1 MTNISSKLF
10 NQQVMNSLKSLDSR
24 ISELQNET
32 STGLRTISASSD
44 PILVSELNTGKE
56 LLSKFDRYL
65 SNAVTANDRLK
76 LADTVLQSVEPLL
89 TRFSELNI
97 QANTDT
103 LNQSDRLAIKAE
115 VDELRALLMDLAN
128 TKDHN
133 DVAIFGGTIGEQ
145 TVFGY
150 SDSGRVE
157 YFGDQGNMTLK
168 ISDNKNVETSISGLD
183 TFMNVQTSNGVKS
196 VFDIID
202 NFSEALEMAESGTK
216 DIEVDENSTL
226 LRFQLVDRPV
236 TVNFQIFYEGE
247 AHNVEAK
254 VVNGHLE
261 NLKTEIEKLG
271 LGLRVNY
278 ESGNALSIATGSNS
292 SAVLSDL
299 VFDPLNN
306 ADGSLFKIDVGDKE
320 FLQANQNMSQS
331 LEDFNEAIS
340 HVSVKHATL
349 GSKIQAVTTQTE
361 ILEQLKITVSED
373 VSQLQDADL
382 AEVVTELKQLLLN
395 KDAAQQVY
403 AKLNQQTLF
412 DFIR

>member
-32 STGLRTISASSD
+32 STGLRTISASAD

-65 SNAVTANDRLK
+65 SNAETANDRLK
-76 LADTVLQSVEPLL
+76 LADTVLQSIEPLL

-97 QANTDT
+97 QANSDT

-145 TVFGY
+145 AAFGF
-150 SDSGRVE
+150 SDGGRVE

-168 ISDNKNVETSISGLD
+168 ISDNKNVDTSISGLD
-183 TFMNVQTSNGVKS
+183 TFMNVQTSNGVRS
-196 VFDIID
+196 VFDIIE
-202 NFSEALEMAESGTK
+202 NFSEALEMAESGTREV
-216 DIEVDENSTL
+216 EVDESSTL
-226 LRFQLVDRPV
+226 LRFQLAERPAIV
-236 TVNFQIFYEGE
+236 KFQIFYEDQ
-247 AHNVEAK
+247 AHHVEAK

-261 NLKTEIEKLG
+261 NLKAEIEKLG
-271 LGLRVNY
+271 LGLAVVTT
-278 ESGNALSIATGSNS
+278 GNAMSIATDRNS

-299 VFDPLNN
+299 AFDSL
-306 ADGSLFKIDVGDKE
+306 DDSDVSLFKIEVGDKR
-320 FLQANQNMSQS
+320 FLQANENMSQS

-349 GSKIQAVTTQTE
+349 GAKIQAVTTQTE
-361 ILEQLKITVSED
+361 ILQQFKMTVSED
-373 VSQLQDADL
+373 VSELQDADL

>member
-65 SNAVTANDRLK
+65 SNAETANDRLK

-145 TVFGY
+145 AAFGY

-157 YFGDQGNMTLK
+157 YFGDQGDMTLK
-168 ISDNKNVETSISGLD
+168 ISDNKNVDTSISGLD

-226 LRFQLVDRPV
+226 LRFQLTDHPAI
-236 TVNFQIFYEGE
+236 VNFQIFYEGQ
-247 AHNVEAK
+247 AHHVEAK

-261 NLKTEIEKLG
+261 NLQAEIEKLG
-271 LGLRVNY
+271 LGLAVVTN
-278 ESGNALSIATGSNS
+278 GNAMSIATDSGS

-299 VFDPLNN
+299 AFDPLDNS
-306 ADGSLFKIDVGDKE
+306 DVSVLKVEVGDKR
-320 FLQANQNMSQS
+320 FLQTNENMSQS
-331 LEDFNEAIS
+331 LGDLNDAIS
-340 HVSVKHATL
+340 HVSVNHATL
-349 GSKIQAVTTQTE
+349 GAKIQAVTTQTE

-382 AEVVTELKQLLLN
+382 AAVVTELKQLLLN

>member
-32 STGLRTISASSD
+32 STGLRTISASAD

-65 SNAVTANDRLK
+65 SNAEIANDRLK

-145 TVFGY
+145 AAFGY

-168 ISDNKNVETSISGLD
+168 ISDNKNVDTSISGLD
-183 TFMNVQTSNGVKS
+183 TFMNVQTPNGLKS

-202 NFSEALEMAESGTK
+202 NFSVALEMAESGTK

-226 LRFQLVDRPV
+226 LRFQLADHPAI
-236 TVNFQIFYEGE
+236 VNFQIFHEGQ
-247 AHNVEAK
+247 AHHVEAK

-261 NLKTEIEKLG
+261 NLQTEIDRLG
-271 LGLRVNY
+271 LGFEVVTA
-278 ESGNALSIATGSNS
+278 GNAMSIATDGNS
-292 SAVLSDL
+292 SATLSDL
-299 VFDPLNN
+299 SFDPLDNS
-306 ADGSLFKIDVGDKE
+306 DVSLFKIDVGNKR
-320 FLQANQNMSQS
+320 FLQANENMSQS
-331 LEDFNEAIS
+331 LGDFNAAIS

-349 GSKIQAVTTQTE
+349 GAKIQAVTTQTE
-361 ILEQLKITVSED
+361 VLQQFKITVSED
-373 VSQLQDADL
+373 VSELQDADL

>member
-32 STGLRTISASSD
+32 STGLRTISASAD

-65 SNAVTANDRLK
+65 SNAETANDRLK
-76 LADTVLQSVEPLL
+76 LADTVLQSIEPLL
-89 TRFSELNI
+89 ARFSELNI

-226 LRFQLVDRPV
+226 LRFQLADRPA
-236 TVNFQIFYEGE
+236 TVNFQIFYEGQ
-247 AHNVEAK
+247 AHQVEAK

-261 NLKTEIEKLG
+261 NLQAEIEKLG
-271 LGLRVNY
+271 LGLAVVTT
-278 ESGNALSIATGSNS
+278 GNAMSIATDSNS

-299 VFDPLNN
+299 SFDPLDNS
-306 ADGSLFKIDVGDKE
+306 DVSIFKIDVGDKR
-320 FLQANQNMSQS
+320 FLQANENMSQS
-331 LEDFNEAIS
+331 LGDFHDAIS

-349 GSKIQAVTTQTE
+349 GAKIQAVTTQTE
-361 ILEQLKITVSED
+361 ILQQFKITVSED
-373 VSQLQDADL
+373 VSELQDADL

>member
-65 SNAVTANDRLK
+65 SNAETANDRLK
-76 LADTVLQSVEPLL
+76 LADTVLQSIEPLL

-103 LNQSDRLAIKAE
+103 LNQSDRFAIKAE

-145 TVFGY
+145 APFGY

-168 ISDNKNVETSISGLD
+168 ISDNKNVDTSISGLD

-202 NFSEALEMAESGTK
+202 NFSEALAMAESGTK
-216 DIEVDENSTL
+216 DIEINENSTL
-226 LRFQLVDRPV
+226 LHFQLADHP
-236 TVNFQIFYEGE
+236 TIVNFQIFYEGQ
-247 AHNVEAK
+247 AHHVEAK

-261 NLKTEIEKLG
+261 NLQAEIEKLG
-271 LGLRVNY
+271 LGLAVVTT
-278 ESGNALSIATGSNS
+278 GNAMSIATDSNS
-292 SAVLSDL
+292 SAVLSNL
-299 VFDPLNN
+299 SFDPLGNT
-306 ADGSLFKIDVGDKE
+306 DVSLFKIDVGDKR
-320 FLQANQNMSQS
+320 FLQANENMSQS
-331 LEDFNEAIS
+331 LRGFNEAIS

-349 GSKIQAVTTQTE
+349 GAKVQAVTTQTE
-361 ILEQLKITVSED
+361 ILQQFKITVSED
-373 VSQLQDADL
+373 VSGLQDADL

>member
-32 STGLRTISASSD
+32 STGIRNISASD
-44 PILVSELNTGKE
+44 NPLLLSELNNGKE

-65 SNAVTANDRLK
+65 NNAETANDRLQ

-89 TRFSELNI
+89 ARFSELNI

-103 LNQSDRLAIKAE
+103 LNQNDRLAIKAE
-115 VDELRALLMDLAN
+115 VDELRDLLIDLVN
-128 TKDHN
+128 TRDNN
-133 DVAIFGGTIGEQ
+133 DVAIFGGTVGDIAA
-145 TVFGY
+145 FRY
-150 SDSGRVE
+150 SDGGRIE
-157 YFGDQGNMTLK
+157 YFGDQGNMSLK

-183 TFMNVQTSNGVKS
+183 TFMNIQTPNGVKS

-202 NFSEALEMAESGTK
+202 NFSEALEKADSGTES
-216 DIEVDENSTL
+216 IEVDENTAL
-226 LRFQLVDRPV
+226 LQFQLVDHPAV
-236 TVNFQIFYEGE
+236 VKFQIFYEGQ
-247 AHNVEAK
+247 AHDVEAN

-271 LGLRVNY
+271 LGLTVVTI
-278 ESGNALSIATGSNS
+278 GNAMTIANNDNS
-292 SAVLSDL
+292 TVVLSNL
-299 VFDPLNN
+299 VFDPLDNL
-306 ADGSLFKIDVGDKE
+306 DTSILKIDVDDKE
-320 FLQANQNMSQS
+320 FLQTNQHMSQS
-331 LEDFNEAIS
+331 LEDFDEAIS
-340 HVSVKHATL
+340 HVSIKHATL
-349 GSKIQAVTTQTE
+349 GAKIQAVATQTE
-361 ILEQLKITVSED
+361 ILQQFKMTVSED
-373 VSQLQDADL
+373 VSELQDADL

>member
-1 MTNISSKLF
+1 MANISSKLF

-32 STGLRTISASSD
+32 STGLRTISASAD

-65 SNAVTANDRLK
+65 SNAETANDRLK
-76 LADTVLQSVEPLL
+76 LADTVLQSIEPLL
-89 TRFSELNI
+89 ARFSELNI

-115 VDELRALLMDLAN
+115 VDELRELLIDLAN
-128 TKDHN
+128 TRDNN
-133 DVAIFGGTIGEQ
+133 DVAIFGGTVGNIA
-145 TVFGY
+145 TFRY
-150 SDSGRVE
+150 SDGGRVQ
-157 YFGDQGNMTLK
+157 YFGDQRNMSLK
-168 ISDNKNVETSISGLD
+168 ISDKKNVETSISGLD
-183 TFMNVQTSNGVKS
+183 TFMNIQTPNGVKS

-202 NFSEALEMAESGTK
+202 NFSEALEMADSGTET
-216 DIEVDENSTL
+216 IEVNENTEL
-226 LRFQLVDRPV
+226 LQFQLADRPASV
-236 TVNFQIFYEGE
+236 SFQIFHEGQ
-247 AHNVEAK
+247 AYDVDAN

-271 LGLRVNY
+271 LGLSVVTI
-278 ESGNALSIATGSNS
+278 GNAMSISTNDNS
-292 SAVLSDL
+292 SLVLRNL
-299 VFDPLNN
+299 AFDPLDNL
-306 ADGSLFKIDVGDKE
+306 DTSILKIDVGEQE
-320 FLQANQNMSQS
+320 FLQTNQSMSQS
-331 LEDFNEAIS
+331 LENFNEAIS
-340 HVSVKHATL
+340 HVSIKHATL
-349 GSKIQAVTTQTE
+349 GAKIQAVTAQTE
-361 ILEQLKITVSED
+361 ILQQFKMTVSED
-373 VSQLQDADL
+373 VSELQDADL

>member
-65 SNAVTANDRLK
+65 SNAETANDRLK
-76 LADTVLQSVEPLL
+76 LADTVLQSIEPLL

-103 LNQSDRLAIKAE
+103 LNQSDRFAIKAE

-145 TVFGY
+145 APFGY

-168 ISDNKNVETSISGLD
+168 ISDNKNVDTSISGLD

-202 NFSEALEMAESGTK
+202 NFSEALAMAESGTK
-216 DIEVDENSTL
+216 DIEINE
-226 LRFQLVDRPV
+226 
-236 TVNFQIFYEGE
+236 
-247 AHNVEAK
+247 
-254 VVNGHLE
+254 
-261 NLKTEIEKLG
+261 
-271 LGLRVNY
+271 
-278 ESGNALSIATGSNS
+278 
-292 SAVLSDL
+292 
-299 VFDPLNN
+299 
-306 ADGSLFKIDVGDKE
+306 
-320 FLQANQNMSQS
+320 NMSQS
-331 LEDFNEAIS
+331 LGDFNDAIS

-349 GSKIQAVTTQTE
+349 GAKIQAVTTQTE
-361 ILEQLKITVSED
+361 ILQQLKITVSED
-373 VSQLQDADL
+373 VSHLQDADL

>member
-10 NQQVMNSLKSLDSR
+10 NQQVMNSLKSLDRR
-24 ISELQNET
+24 ISELQSET

-44 PILVSELNTGKE
+44 PILVSELNNGKE

-65 SNAVTANDRLK
+65 GNAETANDRLK
-76 LADTVLQSVEPLL
+76 LADTVLQSIEPLL

-103 LNQSDRLAIKAE
+103 LNQSDRLSIKAE
-115 VDELRALLMDLAN
+115 VDELKTLLIDLVN
-128 TKDHN
+128 TKDSN
-133 DVAIFGGTIGEQ
+133 GVAIFGGTIGELSA
-145 TVFGY
+145 FGY

-157 YFGDQGNMTLK
+157 YLGDQGNMSLK
-168 ISDNKNVETSISGLD
+168 ISDNKNVETSVSGLD
-183 TFMNVQTSNGVKS
+183 TFMNVQTSNGIKS
-196 VFDIID
+196 VFDIIE
-202 NFSEALEMAESGTK
+202 NFSVALEMAGSGTK
-216 DIEVDENSTL
+216 DIEVGGDPTL
-226 LRFQLVDRPV
+226 LQFQLADRPA
-236 TVNFQIFYEGE
+236 TVSFKIFHEGQE
-247 AHNVEAK
+247 HNVEAK

-261 NLKTEIEKLG
+261 NLKAEIEELG
-271 LGLRVNY
+271 LGLAVATT
-278 ESGNALSIATGSNS
+278 GNAMSITTESHT
-292 SAVLSDL
+292 SAVLSNL
-299 VFDPLNN
+299 VFDPLDNSET
-306 ADGSLFKIDVGDKE
+306 SLFKIKVGENE

-349 GSKIQAVTTQTE
+349 GAKIQAVNTQTE
-361 ILEQLKITVSED
+361 ILRQFKMTVTED
-373 VSQLQDADL
+373 VSKLQDADL
-382 AEVVTELKQLLLN
+382 TEVVTELKQLLLN

>member
-32 STGLRTISASSD
+32 STGLRTISASAD
-44 PILVSELNTGKE
+44 PILISELNTGKD

-65 SNAVTANDRLK
+65 SNAETANDRLK
-76 LADTVLQSVEPLL
+76 LADTVLQSIEPLL

-97 QANTDT
+97 QANSDT

-145 TVFGY
+145 AAFGF

-168 ISDNKNVETSISGLD
+168 ISDNKNVDTSISGLD
-183 TFMNVQTSNGVKS
+183 TFMNVQTSNGVRS
-196 VFDIID
+196 VFDIIE
-202 NFSEALEMAESGTK
+202 NFSEALEMAESGTRE
-216 DIEVDENSTL
+216 IEVDESSTL
-226 LRFQLVDRPV
+226 LRFQLAERPAIV
-236 TVNFQIFYEGE
+236 KFQIFYEDQ
-247 AHNVEAK
+247 AHHVEAK
-254 VVNGHLE
+254 VVNGHLG
-261 NLKTEIEKLG
+261 NLKAEIEKLG
-271 LGLRVNY
+271 LGLAVITT
-278 ESGNALSIATGSNS
+278 GNAMSIATDRNS

-299 VFDPLNN
+299 AFDSLDNS
-306 ADGSLFKIDVGDKE
+306 DVSLFKIEVGDKR
-320 FLQANQNMSQS
+320 FLQANENMSQS

-349 GSKIQAVTTQTE
+349 GAKIQAVTTQTE
-361 ILEQLKITVSED
+361 ILQQFKMTVSED
-373 VSQLQDADL
+373 VSELQDADL

>member
-32 STGLRTISASSD
+32 STGLRTISASVD

-65 SNAVTANDRLK
+65 SNAETANDRLK
-76 LADTVLQSVEPLL
+76 LADTVLQSIEPLL

-103 LNQSDRLAIKAE
+103 LNQTDRIAIKAE
-115 VDELRALLMDLAN
+115 VDELRTMLMDLVN

-133 DVAIFGGTIGEQ
+133 NVAIFGGTIGEQ
-145 TVFGY
+145 AAFGY

-157 YFGDQGNMTLK
+157 YFGDQGNMSLK
-168 ISDNKNVETSISGLD
+168 ISDNKNVDTSISGLG
-183 TFMNVQTSNGVKS
+183 TFMNLQTSNGVKS

-202 NFSEALEMAESGTK
+202 NFSEALQMAESGTE
-216 DIEVDENSTL
+216 DIEIGENSTL
-226 LRFQLVDRPV
+226 LRFQLADRPAI
-236 TVNFQIFYEGE
+236 VNFQITYEDQT
-247 AHNVEAK
+247 HNVEAK

-261 NLKTEIEKLG
+261 NLEAEIEKLG
-271 LGLRVNY
+271 LGLTVVAD
-278 ESGNALSIATGSNS
+278 GNAMSIATGSNS

-299 VFDPLNN
+299 AFDPLGNS
-306 ADGSLFKIDVGDKE
+306 DVSLFKIDVGDKR
-320 FLQANQNMSQS
+320 FLQANVNMSQS
-331 LEDFNEAIS
+331 LEDFNKAIS

-349 GSKIQAVTTQTE
+349 GAKIQAVTTQTE
-361 ILEQLKITVSED
+361 ILQQFKITVSED
-373 VSQLQDADL
+373 VSELQDADL

>member
-32 STGLRTISASSD
+32 ATGLRTISASAD
-44 PILVSELNTGKE
+44 PIIVSELNTGKD

-65 SNAVTANDRLK
+65 SNAENANDRLK
-76 LADTVLQSVEPLL
+76 LADTVIQSVEPLL

-145 TVFGY
+145 AAFGY
-150 SDSGRVE
+150 SDSGHVE
-157 YFGDQGNMTLK
+157 YLGDQGNMTLK
-168 ISDNKNVETSISGLD
+168 ISDNKNVDTSISGLD

-202 NFSEALEMAESGTK
+202 NFSKALEMAESGTK
-216 DIEVDENSTL
+216 DIEVDKNSTL
-226 LRFQLVDRPV
+226 LRFQLADHPAI
-236 TVNFQIFYEGE
+236 VNFQIFYEGQ
-247 AHNVEAK
+247 AHHVEAK

-261 NLKTEIEKLG
+261 NLQAEIEKLG
-271 LGLRVNY
+271 LGLAVVRT
-278 ESGNALSIATGSNS
+278 GNAMSIATDSNS

-299 VFDPLNN
+299 SFDPLNN
-306 ADGSLFKIDVGDKE
+306 SDVSLFKIDVGDKR
-320 FLQANQNMSQS
+320 FLQTNENMSQS
-331 LEDFNEAIS
+331 LGDFNDAIS
-340 HVSVKHATL
+340 HVSVKHAIL
-349 GSKIQAVTTQTE
+349 GAKIQAVTTQTE

>member
-32 STGLRTISASSD
+32 ATGLRTISASAD
-44 PILVSELNTGKE
+44 PILVSELNTGKD

-65 SNAVTANDRLK
+65 SNAENANDRLK
-76 LADTVLQSVEPLL
+76 LADTVIQSVEPLL

-145 TVFGY
+145 AAFGY
-150 SDSGRVE
+150 SDSGHVE
-157 YFGDQGNMTLK
+157 YLGDQGNMTLK
-168 ISDNKNVETSISGLD
+168 ISDNKNVDTSISGLD

-202 NFSEALEMAESGTK
+202 NFSKALEMAESGTK
-216 DIEVDENSTL
+216 DIEVDKNSTL
-226 LRFQLVDRPV
+226 LRFQLADHPAI
-236 TVNFQIFYEGE
+236 VNFQIFYEGQ
-247 AHNVEAK
+247 AHHVEAK

-261 NLKTEIEKLG
+261 NLQAEIEKLG
-271 LGLRVNY
+271 LGLAVVRT
-278 ESGNALSIATGSNS
+278 GNAMSIATDSNS

-299 VFDPLNN
+299 SFDPLNN
-306 ADGSLFKIDVGDKE
+306 SDVSLFKIDVGDKR
-320 FLQANQNMSQS
+320 FLQTNENMSQS
-331 LEDFNEAIS
+331 LGDFNDAIS
-340 HVSVKHATL
+340 HVSVKHAIL
-349 GSKIQAVTTQTE
+349 GAKIQAVTTQTE

>member
-32 STGLRTISASSD
+32 STGLRTISASAD

-65 SNAVTANDRLK
+65 NNAETANDRLK
-76 LADTVLQSVEPLL
+76 LADTVLQSIEPLL

-145 TVFGY
+145 AAFGY

-216 DIEVDENSTL
+216 EIEVDESSTL
-226 LRFQLVDRPV
+226 LRFQLAERPAIV
-236 TVNFQIFYEGE
+236 KFQIFYEDQ
-247 AHNVEAK
+247 AHHVEAK
-254 VVNGHLE
+254 VVNGHLG
-261 NLKTEIEKLG
+261 NLKAEIEKLG
-271 LGLRVNY
+271 LGLAVVTT
-278 ESGNALSIATGSNS
+278 GNAMSIATDRNS

-299 VFDPLNN
+299 AFDPLGNS
-306 ADGSLFKIDVGDKE
+306 DVSLFKIEVGDKR
-320 FLQANQNMSQS
+320 FLQANENMSQS

-349 GSKIQAVTTQTE
+349 GAKIQAVTTQTE
-361 ILEQLKITVSED
+361 ILQQFKITVSED
-373 VSQLQDADL
+373 VSELQDADL

>member
-32 STGLRTISASSD
+32 STGRRTISASAD

-65 SNAVTANDRLK
+65 RNAETANDRLK
-76 LADTVLQSVEPLL
+76 IAETALQSIEPLL
-89 TRFSELNI
+89 ARFSELNI
-97 QANTDT
+97 QAKNDT
-103 LNQSDRLAIKAE
+103 LNHNDRLAIKSE
-115 VDELRALLMDLAN
+115 VDELRSLLLDLAN
-128 TKDHN
+128 TRDNN
-133 DVAIFGGTIGEQ
+133 DVAIFGGTIGDK
-145 TVFGY
+145 TAFSY
-150 SDSGRVE
+150 SDVGRVE
-157 YFGDQGNMTLK
+157 YFGDQGNMSLK

-183 TFMNVQTSNGVKS
+183 TFMNIQTSNGVKS
-196 VFDIID
+196 IFDIVD
-202 NFSEALEMAESGTK
+202 NFSAALGMAASGTE
-216 DIEVDENSTL
+216 DVEIGENSTL
-226 LRFQLVDRPV
+226 LRFQLADRPAIV
-236 TVNFQIFYEGE
+236 SFQIFYERQ

-261 NLKTEIEKLG
+261 NLEAEIEKLG
-271 LGLRVNY
+271 LGLAVVTN
-278 ESGNALSIATGSNS
+278 GNAMSIATDSNS

-299 VFDPLNN
+299 AFDPLDNS
-306 ADGSLFKIDVGDKE
+306 DISLFKIDVGEKV
-320 FLQANQNMSQS
+320 FLRANENMSLS
-331 LEDFNEAIS
+331 LMDFNEAIS

-349 GSKIQAVTTQTE
+349 GAKIQAVTTQTE
-361 ILEQLKITVSED
+361 ILQQFKMTVSED

>member
-32 STGLRTISASSD
+32 STGLRTISASAD

-65 SNAVTANDRLK
+65 GNAETANDRLK
-76 LADTVLQSVEPLL
+76 IADTALQAIEPLL
-89 TRFSELNI
+89 ARFSELNI
-97 QANTDT
+97 QANNDT
-103 LNQSDRLAIKAE
+103 LNHNDRLAIKSE
-115 VDELRALLMDLAN
+115 VDELRSLLLDLAN
-128 TKDHN
+128 TRDNN
-133 DVAIFGGTIGEQ
+133 DVAIFGGTIGDK
-145 TVFGY
+145 TAFSY
-150 SDSGRVE
+150 SDGGRVE
-157 YFGDQGNMTLK
+157 YFGDQGNMSLK

-202 NFSEALEMAESGTK
+202 NFSDALEMADSGTER
-216 DIEVDENSTL
+216 IEVSENSTL
-226 LRFQLVDRPV
+226 LQFQLADRPAKV
-236 TVNFQIFYEGE
+236 KFQIFYNGQS
-247 AHNVEAK
+247 HNVEAK

-261 NLKTEIEKLG
+261 NLKTEIEKFG
-271 LGLRVNY
+271 LGLRISYNG
-278 ESGNALSIATGSNS
+278 GNAISIATNSNS

-299 VFDPLNN
+299 AFDPLGNS
-306 ADGSLFKIDVGDKE
+306 DVSLFKIDVGDKR
-320 FLQANQNMSQS
+320 FLQSKENMSQS

-349 GSKIQAVTTQTE
+349 GAKIQAVTTQTE
-361 ILEQLKITVSED
+361 ILQQFKMTVSED
-373 VSQLQDADL
+373 VSELQDADL

>member
-10 NQQVMNSLKSLDSR
+10 NQQVMSSLKSLDSR

-32 STGLRTISASSD
+32 STGLRTISASAD

-65 SNAVTANDRLK
+65 SNAETANDRLK
-76 LADTVLQSVEPLL
+76 LADTVLQSIEPLL

-145 TVFGY
+145 AAFGY
-150 SDSGRVE
+150 SDSGSVE
-157 YFGDQGNMTLK
+157 YFGDQRNMTLK
-168 ISDNKNVETSISGLD
+168 ISDNKNVDTSISGLD

-226 LRFQLVDRPV
+226 LRFQLTDHPAI
-236 TVNFQIFYEGE
+236 VNFQIFYEGQ
-247 AHNVEAK
+247 AHHVEAK

-261 NLKTEIEKLG
+261 NLQVEIDRLG
-271 LGLRVNY
+271 LGLEVVTT
-278 ESGNALSIATGSNS
+278 GNAMSIATDGNS
-292 SAVLSDL
+292 SAILSDL
-299 VFDPLNN
+299 SFDPLDNS
-306 ADGSLFKIDVGDKE
+306 DVSLFKIDVGNKR
-320 FLQANQNMSQS
+320 FLQANENMSQS
-331 LEDFNEAIS
+331 LGDFNAAIS

-349 GSKIQAVTTQTE
+349 GAKIQAVTTQTE
-361 ILEQLKITVSED
+361 ILQQFKITVSED
-373 VSQLQDADL
+373 VSELQDADL

>member
-44 PILVSELNTGKE
+44 PILVSELNTGKD

-65 SNAVTANDRLK
+65 SNAETANDRLK

-133 DVAIFGGTIGEQ
+133 DVAIFGGTVGEQ
-145 TVFGY
+145 AAFGY

-157 YFGDQGNMTLK
+157 YFGDQGNMMLK
-168 ISDNKNVETSISGLD
+168 ISDNKNVDTSISGLD
-183 TFMNVQTSNGVKS
+183 TFMNVQTSNGLKS

-202 NFSEALEMAESGTK
+202 NFSEALEMAEIGTK

-226 LRFQLVDRPV
+226 LRFQLADRPA
-236 TVNFQIFYEGE
+236 TVNFQIFYEGQ
-247 AHNVEAK
+247 AHQVEAK

-261 NLKTEIEKLG
+261 NLQAEIEKLG
-271 LGLRVNY
+271 LGLAVVTT
-278 ESGNALSIATGSNS
+278 GNTMSIATDSTS

-299 VFDPLNN
+299 SFDPLNN
-306 ADGSLFKIDVGDKE
+306 SDVSLFKIDVGDKR
-320 FLQANQNMSQS
+320 FLQTNENMSQS
-331 LEDFNEAIS
+331 LGDFNDAIS
-340 HVSVKHATL
+340 HVSIKHATL
-349 GSKIQAVTTQTE
+349 GAKIQAVTTQTE
-361 ILEQLKITVSED
+361 ILQQLKITVSED

>member
-32 STGLRTISASSD
+32 STGLRTISASVD

-65 SNAVTANDRLK
+65 SNAETANDRLK
-76 LADTVLQSVEPLL
+76 LADTVLQSIEPLL

-103 LNQSDRLAIKAE
+103 LNQTDRIAIKAE
-115 VDELRALLMDLAN
+115 VDELRTMLMDLVN

-133 DVAIFGGTIGEQ
+133 NVAIFGGTIGEQ
-145 TVFGY
+145 AAFGY

-157 YFGDQGNMTLK
+157 YFGDQGNMSLK
-168 ISDNKNVETSISGLD
+168 ISDNKNVDTSISGLG
-183 TFMNVQTSNGVKS
+183 TFMNLQTSNGVKS

-202 NFSEALEMAESGTK
+202 NFSEALQMAESGTE
-216 DIEVDENSTL
+216 DIEIGENSTL
-226 LRFQLVDRPV
+226 LRFQLADRPAI
-236 TVNFQIFYEGE
+236 VNFQITYEDQT
-247 AHNVEAK
+247 HNVEAK

-261 NLKTEIEKLG
+261 NLEAEIEKLG
-271 LGLRVNY
+271 LGLTVVAD
-278 ESGNALSIATGSNS
+278 GNAMSIATGSNS

-299 VFDPLNN
+299 AFDPLGNS
-306 ADGSLFKIDVGDKE
+306 DVSLFKIDVGDKR
-320 FLQANQNMSQS
+320 FLQANENMSQS
-331 LEDFNEAIS
+331 LEDFNKAIS

-349 GSKIQAVTTQTE
+349 GAKIQAVTTQTE
-361 ILEQLKITVSED
+361 ILQQFKITVSED

>member
-1 MTNISSKLF
+1 
-10 NQQVMNSLKSLDSR
+10 MNSLKSLDSR

-32 STGLRTISASSD
+32 STGLRTISASAD

-65 SNAVTANDRLK
+65 NNAETANDRLK
-76 LADTVLQSVEPLL
+76 LADTVLQSIEPLL

-145 TVFGY
+145 AAFGY

-168 ISDNKNVETSISGLD
+168 ISDNKNVETSMSGLD

-216 DIEVDENSTL
+216 EIEVDESSTL
-226 LRFQLVDRPV
+226 LRFQLAERPAIV
-236 TVNFQIFYEGE
+236 KFQIFYEDQ
-247 AHNVEAK
+247 AHHVEAK
-254 VVNGHLE
+254 VVNGHLG
-261 NLKTEIEKLG
+261 NLKAEIEKLG
-271 LGLRVNY
+271 LGLAVVTT
-278 ESGNALSIATGSNS
+278 GNAMSIATDSNS

-299 VFDPLNN
+299 AFDPLGNS
-306 ADGSLFKIDVGDKE
+306 DVSLFKIEVGDKR
-320 FLQANQNMSQS
+320 FLQANENMSQS

-349 GSKIQAVTTQTE
+349 GAKIQAVTTQTE
-361 ILEQLKITVSED
+361 ILQQFKITVSED
-373 VSQLQDADL
+373 VSELQDADL

>member
-32 STGLRTISASSD
+32 STGLRTISASVD
-44 PILVSELNTGKE
+44 PILVSQLNTGKE

-65 SNAVTANDRLK
+65 SNAETANDRLK
-76 LADTVLQSVEPLL
+76 LADTVLQSFEPLL

-97 QANTDT
+97 QANNDT
-103 LNQSDRLAIKAE
+103 LNHNDRLAIKSE
-115 VDELRALLMDLAN
+115 VDELRNLLLDLAN
-128 TKDHN
+128 TKDNN
-133 DVAIFGGTIGEQ
+133 DVAIFGGTIGDKAA
-145 TVFGY
+145 FSY
-150 SDSGRVE
+150 SDGGRVE
-157 YFGDQGNMTLK
+157 YFGDQGNMPLK

-183 TFMNVQTSNGVKS
+183 TFMNIQTSNGVKS
-196 VFDIID
+196 VFDIVD
-202 NFSEALEMAESGTK
+202 NFSLALEMAESGTE
-216 DIEVDENSTL
+216 DIEIGENSTS
-226 LRFQLVDRPV
+226 LRFQLADRPAI
-236 TVNFQIFYEGE
+236 VNFQIFYKGQ
-247 AHNVEAK
+247 AHHVEAK

-261 NLKTEIEKLG
+261 NLQAEIEKLG
-271 LGLRVNY
+271 LGLAVVTT
-278 ESGNALSIATGSNS
+278 GNAMSIATDSNY

-299 VFDPLNN
+299 SFDPLDNS
-306 ADGSLFKIDVGDKE
+306 DVSLFKIDVGDKR
-320 FLQANQNMSQS
+320 FLQTHENMSQS
-331 LEDFNEAIS
+331 LGDFNDAIS

-349 GSKIQAVTTQTE
+349 GAKIQAVTTQTE

>member
-32 STGLRTISASSD
+32 ATGRRTISASAD
-44 PILVSELNTGKE
+44 PILVSELNNGKE

-65 SNAVTANDRLK
+65 SNAETANDRLK
-76 LADTVLQSVEPLL
+76 LADTVFQSIEPLL

-103 LNQSDRLAIKAE
+103 LNQTDRIAIKAE

-133 DVAIFGGTIGEQ
+133 DVAIFGGTIGELAA
-145 TVFGY
+145 FGY

-157 YFGDQGNMTLK
+157 YFGDQGNMSLK

-202 NFSEALEMAESGTK
+202 NFSEALEMAESGTE
-216 DIEVDENSTL
+216 DIELGENSTL
-226 LRFQLVDRPV
+226 LRFQLADRPA
-236 TVNFQIFYEGE
+236 TVNFQIFYEGR

-261 NLKTEIEKLG
+261 NLKKEIDELG
-271 LGLRVNY
+271 LGLVVVTT
-278 ESGNALSIATGSNS
+278 GNAISIATVNSS

-299 VFDPLNN
+299 VFDPIDNLD
-306 ADGSLFKIDVGDKE
+306 ASLFKIEVGEKE

-331 LEDFNEAIS
+331 LKDFNEAIS

-349 GSKIQAVTTQTE
+349 GAKIQAVTTQTE
-361 ILEQLKITVSED
+361 ILQQFKITVSED
-373 VSQLQDADL
+373 VSELQDADL

>member
-32 STGLRTISASSD
+32 STGLRTISASAD

-65 SNAVTANDRLK
+65 SNAETANDRLK

-145 TVFGY
+145 AAFGY

-168 ISDNKNVETSISGLD
+168 ISDNKNVDTSISGLD
-183 TFMNVQTSNGVKS
+183 TFMNVQTSNGLKS

-226 LRFQLVDRPV
+226 LRFQIADHPAI
-236 TVNFQIFYEGE
+236 VNFKIFHEGQ
-247 AHNVEAK
+247 AHHVEAK

-261 NLKTEIEKLG
+261 NLQTEIDRLG
-271 LGLRVNY
+271 LGLEVVTT
-278 ESGNALSIATGSNS
+278 GNAMSIATDGNS
-292 SAVLSDL
+292 SAILSDL
-299 VFDPLNN
+299 SFDPLDNS
-306 ADGSLFKIDVGDKE
+306 DVSLFKIDVGNKR
-320 FLQANQNMSQS
+320 FLQANENMSQS
-331 LEDFNEAIS
+331 LGDFNAAIS

-349 GSKIQAVTTQTE
+349 GAKIQAVTTQTE
-361 ILEQLKITVSED
+361 ILQQFKITVSED
-373 VSQLQDADL
+373 VSELQDADL